1 MNTKPIYR
9 TPVGEKIVMDL
20 YDSLLARWPVPYETL
35 TIPTRYG
42 DTYVIACGDETKP
55 PLVLLHGAASN
66 SAVWAG
72 DVADYVRHYRVYAID
87 LPGEA
92 GKSSP
97 NRPPWN
103 SPAYAEWLADVF
115 AALEINKAALLGISQ
130 GGWTALKFAESGPGP
145 ARIEK
150 LVLVCPGGVVPDRLG
165 FIIRAIT
172 LSLLGGWGARRMAR
186 MLFGSQPVPEGV
198 EDILTLV
205 MTHFKARVGKP
216 YLFSDEELRCL
227 TMPVFLL
234 GGTQDVIRDLDKI
247 AARLRPLVPDLAV
260 TIVPG
265 AGHVVLD
272 STRYTLPFLTS
283 GNLT

>member
-9 TPVGEKIVMDL
+9 TPAGEKIVMDL
-20 YDSLLARWPVPYETL
+20 YDSLLARWPVPYEAL
-35 TIPTRYG
+35 TIPTRHG
-42 DTYVIACGDETKP
+42 DTFVIACGDETKP

-72 DVADYVRHYRVYAID
+72 DVADYVRHYRVYAAD

-103 SPAYAEWLADVF
+103 GPAFAEWPADVF
-115 AALEINKAALLGISQ
+115 AALKINKAALLGISQ
-130 GGWTALKFAESGPGP
+130 GGWTALKFAVSEP

-150 LVLVCPGGVVPDRLG
+150 LVLVCPGGVVPDRAG
-165 FIIRAIT
+165 FIVRAIA
-172 LSLLGGWGARRMAR
+172 LSLMGRWGARRMAR
-186 MLFGSQPVPEGV
+186 ALFGSQPVPDGV

-234 GGTQDVIRDLDKI
+234 GGTQDVFRDLNKI
-247 AARLRPLVPDLAV
+247 AARLQKFVPDLTV

-272 STRYTLPFLTS
+272 STRYTLPFLTDGS
-283 GNLT
+283 PA